1 MMQNLVQEMINAQ
14 ESNKDLKIT
23 QAEYHAWSEDAMFD
37 ALRGVRRG
45 QSFCN
50 HFGITDY
57 ILFYETSEETVN
69 KHIRQNYIKRKS

>member
-1 MMQNLVQEMINAQ
+1 MVQEMMTRIQNAR
-14 ESNKDLKIT
+14 DLKIT
-23 QAEYHAWSEDAMFD
+23 REEHDAWAENAVFD

-57 ILFYETSEETVN
+57 ILFYETSEENIN
-69 KHIRQNYIKRKS
+69 KYIQQNYIKRKQ